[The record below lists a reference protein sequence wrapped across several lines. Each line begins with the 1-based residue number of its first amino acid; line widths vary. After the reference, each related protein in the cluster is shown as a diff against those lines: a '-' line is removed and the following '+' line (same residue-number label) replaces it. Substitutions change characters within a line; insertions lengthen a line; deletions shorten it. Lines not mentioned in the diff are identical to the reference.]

1 MFKQFLLPELMYKG
15 RPALPPQKQDL
26 KRLYRYIRESFA
38 TTVLEFGCGYSTMV
52 IGYALHQNKLRFE
65 SMSKKPIMRNDFL
78 FEGCSIDTNE
88 HWLIEILSKS
98 NYTYNISFNH
108 RHCFTNN
115 YNGQR
120 CHMYDNIPPVN
131 PDFIYLDGPDPAQV
145 KNWNPNWTP
154 MSADILYM
162 EPILIPGTQILIDG
176 RTNNDRFLANNFKR
190 NWKIDWNMEEDYTHM
205 VLDEPRLGKINA
217 VGRDILDFING

>member
-1 MFKQFLLPELMYKG
+1 MFKQLSLPELMYEGK
-15 RPALPPQKQDL
+15 PALPPQKQDL

-52 IGYALHQNKLRFE
+52 IGYALHQNNLRFE
-65 SMSKKPIMRNDFL
+65 SFSEKPIMRNDYL
-78 FEGCSIDTNE
+78 FEGIFIDTNIDWINE
-88 HWLIEILSKS
+88 VLSKS
-98 NYTYNISFNH
+98 NYTYNMRFCDTDCYQMTFN
-108 RHCFTNN
+108 
-115 YNGQR
+115 YQV
-120 CHMYDNIPPVN
+120 CHIYEEMPQIN

-145 KNWNPNWTP
+145 EDWNPNWTP

-176 RTNNDRFLANNFKR
+176 RTNNARFLANNFKR
-190 NWKIDWNMEEDYTHM
+190 NWFIDWNMKEDYTHM
-205 VLDEPRLGKINA
+205 ILDEPRLGKINA